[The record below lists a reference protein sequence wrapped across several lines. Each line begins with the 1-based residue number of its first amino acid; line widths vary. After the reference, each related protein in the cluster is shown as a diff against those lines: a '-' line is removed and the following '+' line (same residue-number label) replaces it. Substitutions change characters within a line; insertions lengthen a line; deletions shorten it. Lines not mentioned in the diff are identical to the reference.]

1 MGLKLETLQT
11 TTPAQLHH
19 LHLTSA
25 QPERLSGFYE
35 RLLEYKS
42 SRADDDTQVL
52 AGGERR
58 LLISKGENGVASFIA
73 YAVKDVENLEK
84 LRRRL
89 ASSVGSLDP
98 VRSPLF
104 AEDSFAIRDP
114 QGRRLVFGVARQA
127 GRPDR
132 LPGRLQ
138 HVVFQTTAIQP
149 LVDFYVGKVGF
160 TISDRVLNDD
170 GSLAAFFVR
179 SDHEHHSLAFFA
191 GSKNELDH
199 HAYETTCWNDIRDWG
214 DRFGKERIPMFW
226 GPGRHGPGNNL
237 FFMVRDVD
245 GNKLELSAELEN
257 FTPEQPP
264 RTWPNTEHTL
274 NYWGSAWMRS

>member
-1 MGLKLETLQT
+1 MDTLQT
-11 TTPAQLHH
+11 STPAQLHH

-35 RLLEYKS
+35 RMLEYRP
-42 SRADDDTQVL
+42 SRAEDDTHVL
-52 AGGERR
+52 VGGERR
-58 LLISKGENGVASFIA
+58 LLISKGENGGASFIA
-73 YAVKDVENLEK
+73 YAVKDVDTLEK

-89 ASSVGSLDP
+89 SSVLGSLEP

-114 QGRRLVFGVARQA
+114 QGRRLVFGAARTA

-149 LVDFYVGKVGF
+149 LVEFYVGKVGF

-170 GSLAAFFVR
+170 GSLAAFFIR
-179 SDHEHHSLAFFA
+179 SDHEHHSLAFFV

-214 DRFGKERIPMFW
+214 DRFGKDRIPMFW

-237 FFMVRDVD
+237 FFMVRDPD

-257 FTPEQPP
+257 FTPDQPP

>member
-1 MGLKLETLQT
+1 MDTLQT

-35 RLLEYKS
+35 RLLEYAP
-42 SRADDDTQVL
+42 SRSEEGMHVL

-58 LLISKGENGVASFIA
+58 LLISEGENGVASFIA
-73 YAVKDVENLEK
+73 YAVKDVDHLEK
-84 LRRRL
+84 LRGRL
-89 ASSVGSLDP
+89 AAALGSLEA

-104 AEDSFAIRDP
+104 SEGSFAIRDP
-114 QGRRLVFGVARQA
+114 QGRRLVFGTARKPA
-127 GRPDR
+127 TPDR
-132 LPGRLQ
+132 LPARLQ

-170 GSLAAFFVR
+170 GSLAAFFIR
-179 SDHEHHSLAFFA
+179 SDHEHHSLAFFV

-214 DRFGKERIPMFW
+214 DRFGKDRIPMFW

-257 FTPEQPP
+257 FAPDQPP
-264 RTWPNTEHTL
+264 RTWPNSEHTL

>member
-1 MGLKLETLQT
+1 MESLQV
-11 TTPAQLHH
+11 TTPARLHH

-25 QPERLSGFYE
+25 QPDRLSTFYE
-35 RLLEYKS
+35 RLLEYTP
-42 SRADDDTQVL
+42 SRSEDGMHVL

-58 LLISKGENGVASFIA
+58 LLISRGENGGASFIA
-73 YAVKDVENLEK
+73 YAVRDVDTLEK

-89 ASSVGSLDP
+89 ASVLGSLEP

-104 AEDSFAIRDP
+104 AEGSFAIRDP
-114 QGRRLVFGVARQA
+114 QGRRQVFGTARKPA
-127 GRPDR
+127 LPDR
-132 LPGRLQ
+132 LPARLQ

-160 TISDRVLNDD
+160 TVSDRVLNDD
-170 GSLAAFFVR
+170 GSLAAFFIR
-179 SDHEHHSLAFFA
+179 SDHEHHSLAFFV

-214 DRFGKERIPMFW
+214 DRFGRERIPMFW

-237 FFMVRDVD
+237 FFMVRDPD

-257 FTPEQPP
+257 FTPDQPS

>member
-1 MGLKLETLQT
+1 MDTLQT

-19 LHLTSA
+19 LCLTSA

-35 RLLEYKS
+35 RLLEYRP
-42 SRADDDTQVL
+42 SRAEDGTHLLV
-52 AGGERR
+52 GGERR

-73 YAVKDVENLEK
+73 YAVKDVESLEK
-84 LRRRL
+84 LRARL
-89 ASSVGSLDP
+89 AASVGSLDA

-104 AEDSFAIRDP
+104 AEGSFAIRDP
-114 QGRRLVFGVARQA
+114 QGRRLVFGVARTPGQ
-127 GRPDR
+127 PDR

-149 LVDFYVGKVGF
+149 LVEFYVGKVGF

-179 SDHEHHSLAFFA
+179 SDYEHHSLAFFV

-214 DRFGKERIPMFW
+214 DRFGKDRIPMFW

-257 FTPEQPP
+257 FTPDQPP

>member
-1 MGLKLETLQT
+1 MDTLQT
-11 TTPAQLHH
+11 STPAQLHH

-35 RLLEYKS
+35 RLLEYTP
-42 SRADDDTQVL
+42 SRSEDGMHVL

-58 LLISKGENGVASFIA
+58 LLISRGENGGASFIA
-73 YAVKDVENLEK
+73 YAVKDVDALEK

-89 ASSVGSLDP
+89 ASDLGSLEP

-104 AEDSFAIRDP
+104 AEGSFAIRDP
-114 QGRRLVFGVARQA
+114 QGRRLVFGAARTA

-132 LPGRLQ
+132 LPARLQ

-149 LVDFYVGKVGF
+149 LVEFYVGKVGF

-170 GSLAAFFVR
+170 GSLAAFFIR
-179 SDHEHHSLAFFA
+179 SNHEHHSLAFFV

-237 FFMVRDVD
+237 FFMVRDPD

-257 FTPEQPP
+257 FTPDQPP

>member
-1 MGLKLETLQT
+1 MDTLQT

-25 QPERLSGFYE
+25 QPERLSAFYQ
-35 RLLEYKS
+35 RMLEYAP
-42 SRADDDTQVL
+42 SRVEDGTHVL
-52 AGGERR
+52 VGGERH
-58 LLISKGENGVASFIA
+58 LLISKGENGAASFIA
-73 YAVKDVENLEK
+73 YAVKDVESLDK
-84 LRRRL
+84 LRGRL
-89 ASSVGSLDP
+89 AATLGSLEP

-104 AEDSFAIRDP
+104 AEGSFAIHDP
-114 QGRRLVFGVARQA
+114 QGRRLVFGVARRMGQA
-127 GRPDR
+127 DR
-132 LPGRLQ
+132 RPGRLQ

-160 TISDRVLNDD
+160 TVSDRVLNDD
-170 GSLAAFFVR
+170 GSLAAFFIR
-179 SDHEHHSLAFFA
+179 SDHEHHSLAFFV

-214 DRFGKERIPMFW
+214 DRFGKDRIPMFW

-237 FFMVRDVD
+237 FFMVRDMD

-257 FTPEQPP
+257 FTPDQPP